1 MFNKVY
7 LVGVSLI
14 NASLAKDLRQQK
26 LAQSIVG
33 VGRDS
38 QRLAAAQ
45 ELNIVDEYQL
55 LKEVD
60 VSDAD
65 VIVVGVPVGKIKDAF
80 AVLKPS
86 LNPNT
91 LLTDVGSSKS
101 DVVQAALEVFGELP
115 VNFVPG
121 HPIAGSEQ
129 SGFEHSV
136 EQLYKNRKVIL
147 TPTEKTAN
155 SASEAITK
163 MWESV
168 GAKVDVMP
176 AGKHDAILSATSH
189 LPHMVAYN
197 LVNYLGQR
205 EDAESIFNYAA
216 GGFYDFTRI
225 ASSDPTMWADICVA
239 NKDEIINSIDGFIGC
254 LVELKQKIIAQD
266 KNAIHASFDQ
276 AKQLRDKNMHS
287 KKTK

>member
-7 LVGVSLI
+7 LVGVGLI
-14 NASLAKDLRQQK
+14 NASLAKDLKKKK
-26 LAQSIVG
+26 LAKTIVG
-33 VGRDS
+33 IGRSS

-45 ELNIVDEYQL
+45 SLNIIDDYQL
-55 LKEVD
+55 LENID

-65 VIVVGVPVGKIKDAF
+65 VIVVGVPVGKIKDTF
-80 AVLKPS
+80 AAIKPS
-86 LNPNT
+86 FNSKT

-115 VNFVPG
+115 VNFVPS
-121 HPIAGSEQ
+121 HPIAGSEK

-147 TPTEKTAN
+147 TPTDKTSDSAN
-155 SASEAITK
+155 EIIKK
-163 MWESV
+163 MWQSV
-168 GAKVDVMP
+168 GASVDLMS
-176 AGKHDAILSATSH
+176 ASKHDAILSATSH

-197 LVNYLGQR
+197 LVNYLGKR
-205 EDAESIFNYAA
+205 KDAESIFNYAA

-239 NKDEIINSIDGFIGC
+239 NKEEIVNSLDGFINC
-254 LVELKQKIIAQD
+254 LGELKKQIADED
-266 KNAIHASFDQ
+266 KNAIHALFKQ
-276 AKQLRDKNMHS
+276 AKQLRDENLNK
-287 KKTK
+287 

>member
-7 LVGVSLI
+7 LVGVGLI
-14 NASLAKDLRQQK
+14 NASLAKDLKKKK

-33 VGRDS
+33 IGRDA
-38 QRLAAAQ
+38 QRLAVAQ
-45 ELNIVDEYQL
+45 SLDIIDEYQL
-55 LKEVD
+55 LKDVD

-65 VIVVGVPVGKIKDAF
+65 VIVIGVPVGKIKDTF
-80 AVLKPS
+80 TILKPS
-86 LNPNT
+86 LNAKT

-101 DVVQAALEVFGELP
+101 DVIQAALEVFEELP
-115 VNFVPG
+115 VNFIPG

-129 SGFEHSV
+129 SGFEYSV

-147 TPTEKTAN
+147 TPTVKTAA
-155 SASEAITK
+155 SASDAITK
-163 MWESV
+163 MWEGV
-168 GAKVDVMP
+168 GANVDLMP
-176 AGKHDAILSATSH
+176 ASQHDAILSATSH

-205 EDAESIFNYAA
+205 DESEGVFNYAA

-239 NKDEIINSIDGFIGC
+239 NKDEIINSIDGFIAC
-254 LVELKQKIIAQD
+254 FEELKQKIVDQD
-266 KNAIHASFDQ
+266 ESALHASFEL
-276 AKQLRDKNMHS
+276 AKQLRDKNL
-287 KKTK
+287 KK